1 MAVYN
6 QLTGKI
12 ESDETAG
19 YPQLNNCRGFE
30 LLRYI
35 TNCKFLEPI
44 DVVMSAKILKASAGQ
59 GKIYIRPI
67 QRSLSVIPLKSET
80 SSFSTSMLKEKCV
93 YCLKEFPLQSLR
105 AHVLTCLSSSYLS
118 DDDTGDVSEEDSAPS
133 DVESNNDNISESN
146 RSLEVSNNI
155 SDSEVI
161 DITDTLETNMST
173 DITLNSE
180 KKIKDIIIG
189 KEIVDIIEHC
199 KTKDLNNPVE
209 ILKYIQTRLAQG
221 RPLEI
226 EDVRQ
231 CISGATNFIMVDR
244 SDLINTG
251 LEEIQH
257 ISNKFVTLEVQFYNE
272 VMVMVFHSER
282 IYVNLY
288 S

>member
-80 SSFSTSMLKEKCV
+80 SPFSTSVLKENCV

-118 DDDTGDVSEEDSAPS
+118 DDDTGDVREEDSAPS

-180 KKIKDIIIG
+180 NKIKDIIIG

-209 ILKYIQTRLAQG
+209 NLKYTQTKLVQG
-221 RPLEI
+221 KPLEI
-226 EDVRQ
+226 EDVTQ

>member
-1 MAVYN
+1 MKAAV
-6 QLTGKI
+6 
-12 ESDETAG
+12 
-19 YPQLNNCRGFE
+19 
-30 LLRYI
+30 
-35 TNCKFLEPI
+35 
-44 DVVMSAKILKASAGQ
+44 GQ

-80 SSFSTSMLKEKCV
+80 SPFSTSVLKENCV

-118 DDDTGDVSEEDSAPS
+118 DDDTGDFREEDSAPS
-133 DVESNNDNISESN
+133 DAEPSNDNISESN

-173 DITLNSE
+173 DTILNSE
-180 KKIKDIIIG
+180 NKIKDITIG
-189 KEIVDIIEHC
+189 REIVDIIEHC
-199 KTKDLNNPVE
+199 QTKDLNNPVE
-209 ILKYIQTRLAQG
+209 ILKYMQTRLVQG

-226 EDVRQ
+226 EDVTQ
-231 CISGATNFIMVDR
+231 CISRATNFIMVDR

-257 ISNKFVTLEVQFYNE
+257 ISNKFVALEVQLYNE
-272 VMVMVFHSER
+272 VMIMVFNPEK
-282 IYVNLY
+282 I
-288 S
+288 

>member
-1 MAVYN
+1 M
-6 QLTGKI
+6 
-12 ESDETAG
+12 
-19 YPQLNNCRGFE
+19 
-30 LLRYI
+30 
-35 TNCKFLEPI
+35 
-44 DVVMSAKILKASAGQ
+44 
-59 GKIYIRPI
+59 
-67 QRSLSVIPLKSET
+67 
-80 SSFSTSMLKEKCV
+80 
-93 YCLKEFPLQSLR
+93 
-105 AHVLTCLSSSYLS
+105 LTCLSSSYLS
-118 DDDTGDVSEEDSAPS
+118 DDDTGDVREEDSAS
-133 DVESNNDNISESN
+133 DVEPSNEKISESS

-180 KKIKDIIIG
+180 NKIKDIIIG

-209 ILKYIQTRLAQG
+209 NLKYIQTRLAQG

-272 VMVMVFHSER
+272 VIIMVFNSEK
-282 IYVNLY
+282 N
-288 S
+288 

>member
-1 MAVYN
+1 M
-6 QLTGKI
+6 Q
-12 ESDETAG
+12 S
-19 YPQLNNCRGFE
+19 
-30 LLRYI
+30 LRA
-35 TNCKFLEPI
+35 NRSGDVCKN
-44 DVVMSAKILKASAGQ
+44 LKAAAGQ
-59 GKIYIRPI
+59 RKIYIRPI
-67 QRSLSVIPLKSET
+67 QRSLSVIPLESKI
-80 SSFSTSMLKEKCV
+80 SSFSTSVLKEKCV
-93 YCLKEFPLQSLR
+93 YCLKEFPLQRLR

-118 DDDTGDVSEEDSAPS
+118 DDDTGDVREEDSAS
-133 DVESNNDNISESN
+133 DVEPSNEKISESS

-173 DITLNSE
+173 DITLNLE
-180 KKIKDIIIG
+180 NKIKDIIIG

-209 ILKYIQTRLAQG
+209 NLKYIQTRLAQG

-226 EDVRQ
+226 EDVTQ

-257 ISNKFVTLEVQFYNE
+257 ISNKFVALEVQLYNE
-272 VMVMVFHSER
+272 VMIMVFNPEK
-282 IYVNLY
+282 I
-288 S
+288 

>member
-1 MAVYN
+1 
-6 QLTGKI
+6 
-12 ESDETAG
+12 
-19 YPQLNNCRGFE
+19 
-30 LLRYI
+30 
-35 TNCKFLEPI
+35 
-44 DVVMSAKILKASAGQ
+44 MSAKNLKAATGQ
-59 GKIYIRPI
+59 GKTDIRPI

-118 DDDTGDVSEEDSAPS
+118 DDDTGDVREEDSAPS

-173 DITLNSE
+173 ILNSE
-180 KKIKDIIIG
+180 NKIKDINID

-209 ILKYIQTRLAQG
+209 VLKYMQTRLVQG

-226 EDVRQ
+226 EDVTQ

-257 ISNKFVTLEVQFYNE
+257 ISNKFVTLEVQFYYE
-272 VMVMVFHSER
+272 VMIMVFNLER
-282 IYVNLY
+282 I
-288 S
+288 